1 MHRLPPREWPWHG
14 SYHSGRCWWP
24 HACLACGPANQEPAC
39 HAATV
44 VGSGDLQ
51 LQQQADGPQTRD
63 MSAWLALVSSRV
75 LTSAALESMAAPQ
88 GTYSQGYSKKC
99 TKCAADF
106 FQDEAGKSE
115 CKR

>member
-1 MHRLPPREWPWHG
+1 
-14 SYHSGRCWWP
+14 
-24 HACLACGPANQEPAC
+24 
-39 HAATV
+39 
-44 VGSGDLQ
+44 
-51 LQQQADGPQTRD
+51 